1 MFQIRRSL
9 ADVLHRLANRISSLG
24 TVPGPVAESHL
35 PKSLQGPEMNA
46 SIPGD
51 VELAAGVRVLHIL
64 SGQLQQ
70 TAMDIQDSIVRVS
83 TGFAGMAQQAASAVQ
98 LSQCR
103 VQSREGMHKVL
114 EAARKT
120 LDEVDTI
127 AREARMV
134 GLNGQIEAARA
145 GKQGIAFTVV
155 ANETKSLALHAATTS
170 DMLKRML
177 NELAVL
183 HEQLVEA
190 LQSSESTSECLSREI
205 TRAVMGL
212 QFQDRV
218 NQQIEHITET
228 LDAIY
233 ERAVP
238 ITEQVTPQKVA
249 ARLEE
254 WREWMQSRSTMES
267 ERAVA
272 GCSSVS
278 AATNSDGF
286 GTVELF

>member
-1 MFQIRRSL
+1 MLHARHLL
-9 ADVLHRLANRISSLG
+9 AGLLHRLANRISTLG
-24 TVPGPVAESHL
+24 EAPGKGLGSHL
-35 PKSLQGPEMNA
+35 QKSLQGPEINA
-46 SIPGD
+46 AIPGD
-51 VELAAGVRVLHIL
+51 VELAAGVRVLQIL

-70 TAMDIQDSIVRVS
+70 TATDIQDSIVRVS

-103 VQSREGMHKVL
+103 VQSREGMNKVL
-114 EAARKT
+114 DAARKT

-145 GKQGIAFTVV
+145 GEQGIAFSVV

-190 LQSSESTSECLSREI
+190 LQSSESTSECLSKEI

-218 NQQIEHITET
+218 NQQIQHITET

-238 ITEQVTPQKVA
+238 ITEQVPPGKVA
-249 ARLEE
+249 ARLED

-272 GCSSVS
+272 GSCSGAS
-278 AATNSDGF
+278 AAMGDEF
-286 GTVELF
+286 GSVELF

>member
-1 MFQIRRSL
+1 MFHVRRSL

-24 TVPGPVAESHL
+24 TVHGQGSESPL
-35 PKSLQGPEMNA
+35 QKSLQGPELNA
-46 SIPGD
+46 AIPGD
-51 VELAAGVRVLHIL
+51 VELAAGVRVLQIL

-103 VQSREGMHKVL
+103 VQSREGMNKVL
-114 EAARKT
+114 DAARKT

-145 GKQGIAFTVV
+145 GQQGIAFSVV

-177 NELAVL
+177 NELAEL
-183 HEQLVEA
+183 HEQLVDA

-218 NQQIEHITET
+218 NQQLQHITET

-233 ERAVP
+233 DRAVP
-238 ITEQVTPQKVA
+238 ITEQVPARKVA
-249 ARLEE
+249 ARLED

-267 ERAVA
+267 ERTVA
-272 GCSSVS
+272 GSCSASPS
-278 AATNSDGF
+278 IGNDAF
-286 GTVELF
+286 GSVELF

>member
-1 MFQIRRSL
+1 MFHARHLL
-9 ADVLHRLANRISSLG
+9 AGLLHRLANRISS
-24 TVPGPVAESHL
+24 PGAAPGQGSDTHL
-35 PKSLQGPEMNA
+35 RKSLQGPEMNA
-46 SIPGD
+46 AIPGD
-51 VELAAGVRVLHIL
+51 VELAAGVRVLQIL

-103 VQSREGMHKVL
+103 VQSREGMNKVL
-114 EAARKT
+114 DAARKT

-145 GKQGIAFTVV
+145 GEQGIAFSVV

-170 DMLKRML
+170 DMLKKML

-190 LQSSESTSECLSREI
+190 LQSSESTSECLSKEI

-218 NQQIEHITET
+218 NQQLQHITET

-238 ITEQVTPQKVA
+238 ITEQVPPRKVE
-249 ARLEE
+249 ARLED
-254 WREWMQSRSTMES
+254 WREWMRSRSTMES
-267 ERAVA
+267 ERSVA

-278 AATNSDGF
+278 PATNGDGF
-286 GTVELF
+286 GSVELF

>member
-1 MFQIRRSL
+1 MFHARRIL
-9 ADVLHRLANRISSLG
+9 AGLLHRLGNRISSSG
-24 TVPGPVAESHL
+24 ATPGQGSESH
-35 PKSLQGPEMNA
+35 PQKSLQGPEINA
-46 SIPGD
+46 AIPGD
-51 VELAAGVRVLHIL
+51 VELAAGVRVLQIL

-103 VQSREGMHKVL
+103 VQSREGMNKVL
-114 EAARKT
+114 DAARQT

-145 GKQGIAFTVV
+145 GQQGIAFSVV

-170 DMLKRML
+170 DMLKKML

-205 TRAVMGL
+205 SRAVMGL

-218 NQQIEHITET
+218 NQQIQHITET
-228 LDAIY
+228 LNAIY
-233 ERAVP
+233 DRAVP
-238 ITEQVTPQKVA
+238 ITEYAPSRAVE
-249 ARLEE
+249 ARLED
-254 WREWMQSRSTMES
+254 WRKWMQSRSTMES
-267 ERAVA
+267 ERSVA
-272 GCSSVS
+272 GGCSETSS
-278 AATNSDGF
+278 GSGDSF
-286 GTVELF
+286 GSVELF

>member
-1 MFQIRRSL
+1 MFHARRLL
-9 ADVLHRLANRISSLG
+9 AGLLHRLANRISS
-24 TVPGPVAESHL
+24 PGAGPRQGSGSHL
-35 PKSLQGPEMNA
+35 QKSLQGPEINA
-46 SIPGD
+46 AIPGD
-51 VELAAGVRVLHIL
+51 VELAAGVRVLQIL

-70 TAMDIQDSIVRVS
+70 TAIDIQDSIVRVS

-103 VQSREGMHKVL
+103 VQSREGMNKVL
-114 EAARKT
+114 DAARKT

-145 GKQGIAFTVV
+145 GQQGIAFSVV

-170 DMLKRML
+170 DMLKKML

-190 LQSSESTSECLSREI
+190 LQSSESTSECLSKEI

-218 NQQIEHITET
+218 NQQIQHITET

-233 ERAVP
+233 DRAVP
-238 ITEQVTPQKVA
+238 ITEQVPPRKVA
-249 ARLEE
+249 ARLED

-272 GCSSVS
+272 GSCSGAS
-278 AATNSDGF
+278 AAPGDEF
-286 GTVELF
+286 GSVELF

>member
-1 MFQIRRSL
+1 MFHARRIL
-9 ADVLHRLANRISSLG
+9 AGLLHRLANRISTFGAS
-24 TVPGPVAESHL
+24 PEQASESQL
-35 PKSLQGPEMNA
+35 QKSLQGPEISA
-46 SIPGD
+46 AIPGD
-51 VELAAGVRVLHIL
+51 VELAAGVRVLQIL

-70 TAMDIQDSIVRVS
+70 TATDIQDSIVRVS

-103 VQSREGMHKVL
+103 VQSREGMNKVL
-114 EAARKT
+114 DAARKT

-145 GKQGIAFTVV
+145 GEQGIAFSVV

-170 DMLKRML
+170 DMLKKML

-218 NQQIEHITET
+218 NQQLQHITET

-233 ERAVP
+233 DRAVP
-238 ITEQVTPQKVA
+238 ITEQVPPRQVA

-272 GCSSVS
+272 GSCSGTS
-278 AATNSDGF
+278 AAQGDGF
-286 GTVELF
+286 GSVELF